1 MANFI
6 KLSIITPE
14 KNFFEGEIKQLTIE
28 TVEGKRTILPLHSPF
43 IFMLI
48 PSISGFIDSKGE
60 EKKFFSSSGI
70 LKVKTNEI
78 IMVCDA
84 AEWPED
90 IDKFRAEEAKKRAE
104 SRLKEGNSIDV
115 TRAEMSLL
123 RAIKRNE
130 LIGKTSRERE

>member
-1 MANFI
+1 MSDFI
-6 KLSIITPE
+6 KLSIVTPE
-14 KNFFEGEIKQLTIE
+14 KKLFEGEIQQLTIE

-48 PSISGFIDSKGE
+48 PSISEFVDSKGE
-60 EKKFFSSSGI
+60 GKKFFSSSGI
-70 LKVKTNEI
+70 LKVKTKEI
-78 IMVCDA
+78 TMVCDA

-104 SRLKEGNSIDV
+104 SRLKEGTSIDV
-115 TRAEMSLL
+115 RRAEMSLL

-130 LIGKTSRERE
+130 LINKKSKERE